1 MNDINLIALE
11 EVASTNEY
19 LKKIIDKNTPEGTI
33 VITNK
38 QTKGKGQQSN
48 KWESEE
54 GKNLTFSLLL
64 KPFIMAEQIFMISK
78 VVSLGII
85 DALLSELGIKFKIK
99 WPNDI
104 YYENKK
110 LAGILIENQMSGERV
125 NHSIIG
131 IGININQEKFLSD
144 APNPISLK
152 NIIKKNLE
160 LNKMLN
166 KIIDHIAIWYEILRY
181 EQLEKINLAYWQS
194 LYRNEGYHHF
204 MSQKGKIKAKIIE
217 VKNDG
222 KLILETS
229 EKKRMGFY
237 LREISFL

>member
-1 MNDINLIALE
+1 MNDINLITLE
-11 EVASTNEY
+11 EVNSTNEY

-54 GKNLTFSLLL
+54 GKNLTFSFLL
-64 KPFIMAEQIFMISK
+64 KPFILAEQIFMISK

-85 DALLSELGIKFKIK
+85 DALSSEFEQNFRIK

-104 YYENKK
+104 YYQNKK
-110 LAGILIENQMSGERV
+110 LAGILIENQMSGEKIK
-125 NHSIIG
+125 HSIIG
-131 IGININQEKFLSD
+131 IGININQEKFLSN

-152 NIIKKNLE
+152 NIVKKELE
-160 LNKMLN
+160 LNKILN
-166 KIIDHIAIWYEILRY
+166 KIIDHIAIWYEILKN
-181 EQLEKINLAYWQS
+181 QQFDNINIAYQQN
-194 LYRNEGYHHF
+194 LYKNEGYHHF
-204 MSQKGKIKAKIIE
+204 MTQKEEITAKIIE

-222 KLILETS
+222 KLILETL
-229 EKKRMGFY
+229 EGERMGFY